1 MSSKSDILQG
11 IANVKNIYYSE
22 RACRNSNDV
31 NAQVDLPSFLP
42 GYELIGGIPIAG
54 KPLEISVVAPTPE
67 ACETE
72 CYTRG
77 SECDAWTF
85 IPGEDQVDRVDENPV
100 VQTIEGKYCI
110 FPFRYK
116 GKKYYDCTTDDSENG
131 KAWCATTIDSKG
143 KVVPGKWGDC
153 RNDGCKTIQ
162 NKNCIIPF
170 NYKGK
175 QYFKC
180 TTDDSENGKAW
191 CATKVNSEG
200 NVIFGNWGDCQNG
213 CPIGSI
219 ARTARSIEN
228 TCRLKNGIIEGN
240 TCLNTISARRKNSKA
255 ISGFNCY
262 LGGGD
267 DRKCWSINGVFPD
280 ATCPFRFEAAGAD
293 TDGTSHTSGTVRNC
307 QFQYLAMK

>member
-1 MSSKSDILQG
+1 MSSKSDILRG

-22 RACRNSNDV
+22 RACRNSNDD
-31 NAQVDLPSFLP
+31 NAQVGLPSFLP
-42 GYELIGGIPIAG
+42 GYELIGGIPISG
-54 KPLEISVVAPTPE
+54 QSLEISVPAPTPE

-72 CYTRG
+72 CYVRG

-85 IPGEDQVDRVDENPV
+85 IPGEDQVDRVDDNPI

-131 KAWCATTIDSKG
+131 KAWCATTINSKG

-153 RNDGCKTIQ
+153 RNDQSLELIVEKSLASVGLPLSPGDTIRRVFEAISGT
-162 NKNCIIPF
+162 N
-170 NYKGK
+170 
-175 QYFKC
+175 
-180 TTDDSENGKAW
+180 
-191 CATKVNSEG
+191 
-200 NVIFGNWGDCQNG
+200 
-213 CPIGSI
+213 

-228 TCRLKNGIIEGN
+228 TCHLKNGITEGN
-240 TCLNTISARRKNSKA
+240 ICLNTISARRKNSRA